1 MKNDMIH
8 NELAAVEPAG
18 RTRSTRRRW
27 VVLGAVVAIAAA
39 GGGWALTHKT
49 VKKDDPAGPKKAEVM
64 ELSPSDSVL
73 IASNELRL
81 ALPVSGS
88 LMALNQATVKS
99 KVAGE
104 VVETPLAEGM
114 RVARGQVVVRLDT
127 ADLRARMNTQQATLD
142 DATARLALAR
152 KNQESNLALLKQ
164 KFISQNA
171 VDTAQNSVEVA
182 EATRKSAAE
191 QLDIAR
197 RAVDDAVVRSPIDGI
212 ISKRFVQPGEK
223 AAPDMPLFAV
233 VNLKQLIL
241 EAQVPASEIP
251 KVTIGQKVDFTVE
264 GFAGRPFT
272 GRVTRINPAAEAGS
286 RAITVY
292 VAVENADGALRSGM
306 FAKGGITLQ
315 TAAPLPLLPLAALRQ
330 QNGKPMVLKI
340 EDGKVIAQPV
350 RLGLR
355 NDDDGFVQ
363 VEEGLAA
370 GSRVIVA
377 RLDNVKSGSQVRL
390 PGIAATAPPPTPEA
404 TPAAT
409 PAIAPAAAPAAS
421 PAATPVAAPA
431 AKG

>member
-1 MKNDMIH
+1 MKNDLIET
-8 NELAAVEPAG
+8 ELAAAEPAG
-18 RTRSTRRRW
+18 DTRSTRRRW
-27 VVLGAVVAIAAA
+27 IIIGAVVAIAAA
-39 GGGWALTHKT
+39 GGGWALTHKPA
-49 VKKDDPAGPKKAEVM
+49 KKEDPDAPKKAEVM

-73 IASNELRL
+73 IASRELQV

-104 VVETPLAEGM
+104 VIETPLAEGM
-114 RVARGQVVVRLDT
+114 RVARGQIVVRLDT

-142 DATARLALAR
+142 DARARLALAR
-152 KNQESNLALLKQ
+152 KNQESNLTLLKQ

-182 EATRKSAAE
+182 EATQKSAAA

-197 RAVDDAVVRSPIDGI
+197 RAVDDAVVRAPIDGI

-223 AAPDMPLFAV
+223 AAPDMPLFAI
-233 VNLKQLIL
+233 VNLQRLIL

-251 KVTIGQKVDFTVE
+251 KVAIGQKVDFTVE
-264 GFAGRPFT
+264 GFAGRPFA
-272 GRVTRINPAAEAGS
+272 GRVVRINPAAEAGS

-292 VAVENADGALRSGM
+292 VAVDNADGALRSGM

-330 QNGKPMVLKI
+330 QNGKPMVLKV
-340 EDGKVIAQPV
+340 EDGKVVAQPV

-355 NDDDGFVQ
+355 NDDEGFVQ
-363 VEEGLAA
+363 VEKGLAA
-370 GSRVIVA
+370 GDRVIVA
-377 RLDNVKSGSQVRL
+377 RLDNVKSGSRVRL
-390 PGIAATAPPPTPEA
+390 PGTAATATPS
-404 TPAAT
+404 
-409 PAIAPAAAPAAS
+409 APAAAPVPD
-421 PAATPVAAPA
+421 PATAPATTPVAAPA